1 MRRFGAMPIVI
12 GLTLWVGCGDP
23 YPADRVTK
31 VADDDPRMN
40 GAMEKARSSVGEF
53 ITALKSPQAGQTEFT
68 VKMAFSDG
76 SNTEHMWL
84 APVTFDGET
93 FHGPVS
99 NDPASVG
106 NVRMGQRAEVSPTKI
121 SDWMYLD
128 QGKVVGGYT
137 LRVLRDTLSPKERV
151 EFDKSVQFRNE

>member
-1 MRRFGAMPIVI
+1 MGRLGTMAIVL
-12 GLTLWVGCGDP
+12 GLTLAGCGNP

-40 GAMEKARSSVGEF
+40 AAMDKARASVNEF
-53 ITALKSPQAGQTEFT
+53 IAALESPRPGQTDFT

-84 APVTFDGET
+84 APVTYDGKA
-93 FHGPVS
+93 FHGAVS
-99 NDPASVG
+99 NDPTSVN
-106 NVRMGQRAEVSPTKI
+106 NVRMGQQVEVSPSKI

-128 QGKVVGGYT
+128 HGKVVGGQT
-137 LRVLRDTLSPKERV
+137 LRVLRDTLGPKERAD
-151 EFDKSVQFRNE
+151 FDKSVQFLDE